1 MEASFV
7 VPGPLDVAGTLS
19 RFHLWGEDPVNR
31 FADGMSRRP
40 SNGMGG
46 GRNTSGARAAGPTHP
61 TPRLDSRGRR
71 AGVVDAAAADV
82 WRTCGLDLE
91 PLSFRDPAMSEPASR
106 RRARE
111 IVAVHHLLA
120 GRRPEAWAAAGGGA

>member
-1 MEASFV
+1 MGWA
-7 VPGPLDVAGTLS
+7 VA
-19 RFHLWGEDPVNR
+19 RI
-31 FADGMSRRP
+31 
-40 SNGMGG
+40 
-46 GRNTSGARAAGPTHP
+46 RAALGRRARHT
-61 TPRLDSRGRR
+61 RLRVSIPGARR

-91 PLSFRDPAMSEPASR
+91 PPSLRDPAMSEPASR